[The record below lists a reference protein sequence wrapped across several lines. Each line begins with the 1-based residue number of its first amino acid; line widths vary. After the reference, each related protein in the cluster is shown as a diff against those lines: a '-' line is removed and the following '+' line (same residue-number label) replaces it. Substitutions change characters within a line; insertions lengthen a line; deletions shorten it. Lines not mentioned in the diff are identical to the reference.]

1 MVDYVVG
8 LGSEA
13 DQQRWTLRAFRQ
25 SRKNVG
31 ILGERERRHL
41 PAAVLLDLLRMGI
54 GGAPVGDRGDHDRR
68 IGDRKSVVQ
77 GKSVSVRVD
86 LGGRRII
93 KKKKANTTKVHTSDW
108 IKTNA
113 KHEA

>member
-8 LGSEA
+8 LVSEA

-68 IGDRKSVVQ
+68 IGGQARRDFVRSEERRV
-77 GKSVSVRVD
+77 GKECVSTCRS
-86 LGGRRII
+86 RWSPY
-93 KKKKANTTKVHTSDW
+93 H
-108 IKTNA
+108 
-113 KHEA
+113 